1 MTPDQIARVRASWRL
16 VVPVAEIVAARFYEQ
31 LFARDPALRS
41 LFAHADLTT
50 QRRKLMQ
57 TLAVVV
63 AGIENIDLLLP
74 AVAELGRRHA
84 RYGVTDTHYDAV
96 GEVLLRTLALALG
109 DRFDRKTR
117 EAWAAAY
124 GLLVDAMKRGA
135 GAIAA
140 TAQRP

>member
-1 MTPDQIARVRASWRL
+1 MTPDQIARVRASWTL
-16 VVPVAEIVAARFYEQ
+16 VVPVAEIVAGRFYEQ

-74 AVAELGRRHA
+74 AVEELGRRHA
-84 RYGVTDTHYDAV
+84 RYGVTDAHYDAV
-96 GEVLLRTLALALG
+96 GEALLRTLALALG

-117 EAWAAAY
+117 EAWSAAY
-124 GLLVDAMKRGA
+124 SLLAEAMKRGA

-140 TAQRP
+140 TAHRP